1 MTSKGYEMIL
11 EAARAAGLSD
21 GHGARPGPATPILNR
36 AERDEVAYVQH
47 GDPAM
52 EDAFRKARAKL
63 PGFLALAKVPLA
75 GMEGFA
81 VKVAIADG
89 CDTEYFWIHPFTQ
102 KGDQFSGRLNNSP
115 SSLTLGLQKGERIT
129 FTAHDIVDWMYMERG
144 AMRGNYTARALLKN
158 ASQTEKEAF
167 RRQFGLD
174 GDL

>member
-11 EAARAAGLSD
+11 EAARAAGLN
-21 GHGARPGPATPILNR
+21 GTPGARPSSATPIYHK
-36 AERDEVAYVQH
+36 AQRDEVAYVRH
-47 GDPAM
+47 DDPAM

-89 CDTEYFWIHPFTQ
+89 CDTEFFWIHPFTQ
-102 KGDQFSGRLNNSP
+102 TGDQFSGCLNNTP
-115 SSLTLGLQKGERIT
+115 SSPALGLQKGDSIT
-129 FTAHDIVDWMYMERG
+129 FSAQDIVDWTYVERG

-158 ASQTEKEAF
+158 ASQAEKDAF
-167 RRQFGLD
+167 KRQFGLE